1 MFVVSSTLTRAAL
14 CRNTRLRRYY
24 SAQPNDDSKKLIY
37 TTPNVSLVK
46 LAKLFSLSTF
56 GISSVSTPAVMYFW
70 ESPAV
75 QASGISSTMF
85 LGALAASACSTG
97 AIHYLLSPFVNNI
110 YLHTKQHQE
119 QQRISPN
126 TKVTIET
133 LDLLARKRQSTLA
146 LRDLMPSSGLL
157 LTWTVNRKTAPK
169 DLPQNR
175 FWLDKRNGTG
185 DEAAMRSMLRVINGN
200 QDQRRVV

>member
-1 MFVVSSTLTRAAL
+1 MHGTHKTKRKESTL
-14 CRNTRLRRYY
+14 RYVILY
-24 SAQPNDDSKKLIY
+24 HLTA
-37 TTPNVSLVK
+37 
-46 LAKLFSLSTF
+46 
-56 GISSVSTPAVMYFW
+56 
-70 ESPAV
+70 
-75 QASGISSTMF
+75 
-85 LGALAASACSTG
+85 ALAASACSTG

-110 YLHTKQHQE
+110 YLHTKQQQE
-119 QQRISPN
+119 HQRISPN

-185 DEAAMRSMLRVINGN
+185 DEAAMKSMLRIINGN